1 MSQIIIWV
9 DSDPNVNLSAGPLRQ
24 LNCTLKFFNETQDC
38 LDFILNNDHEC
49 IFSIITSMMERGGR
63 KERGLMNAFEM
74 LNQIRL
80 NWKRSYSPFLVMITC
95 SADRQQCQDFGFDVI
110 VHGDRQKMMNIV
122 IKRFRNKSNSYYKQL
137 WREPSLQPCLQ
148 LRIFAKRFLESLN
161 ISPADMDSFADH
173 CFCEN
178 CEPVKIW
185 YRGEPKE
192 KYVLPIG
199 FYRYGIK
206 IRDEYLHNKIKI
218 YNWHVAYHGTK
229 VELVKSIVEHR
240 RIMFPGD
247 TLNNG
252 KKLPILNGNF
262 FGDGSPAIYLTPSIK
277 YACND
282 FYARPYNFNDKIVKV
297 VIQCRVKPGSFR
309 KFRETVRARKVID
322 NNFPNDEIEWVTHD
336 RLAVVPYGLL
346 IGVFD

>member
-1 MSQIIIWV
+1 MSQIILWV
-9 DSDPNVNLSAGPLRQ
+9 DSDPNISLSAGPLRQ
-24 LNCTLKFFNETQDC
+24 LGCTLKFFNETQDC
-38 LDFILNNDHEC
+38 LDFILHNEHEN
-49 IFSIITSMMERGGR
+49 IFCIITSMMERGGR
-63 KERGLMNAFEM
+63 KEKGLMNAFEM

-80 NWKRSYSPFLVMITC
+80 NWRRSYSPFLVMITC
-95 SADRQQCQDFGFDVI
+95 TADKQQCQDFGFDVI
-110 VHGDRQKMMNIV
+110 VYGDRQKMMNIV
-122 IKRFRNKSNSYYKQL
+122 IKRFKNNSNAYYKQL

-148 LRIFAKRFLESLN
+148 LRTFAKQFLETLN
-161 ISPADMDSFADH
+161 LSTSDMDPFADR

-192 KYVLPIG
+192 KYVLPTG

-218 YNWHVAYHGTK
+218 YNWNVAYHGTK

-247 TLNNG
+247 VLNNG
-252 KKLPILNGNF
+252 KVLPVLNGNF

-277 YACND
+277 YASNN
-282 FYARPYNFNDKIVKV
+282 FYARPYSFNGRIVKV
-297 VIQCRVKPGSFR
+297 IIQCRVKPGSFT
-309 KFRETVRARKVID
+309 KYRETVRARGVID

-346 IGVFD
+346 IGVF

>member
-1 MSQIIIWV
+1 MSQIILWV
-9 DSDPNVNLSAGPLRQ
+9 DSDPNISLSAGPLRE
-24 LNCTLKFFNETQDC
+24 LGCSLKFFNETQDC
-38 LDFILNNDHEC
+38 LDFILHNEHEN
-49 IFSIITSMMERGGR
+49 IFCIITSMMESGGR
-63 KERGLMNAFEM
+63 KEKGLMNAFEM

-80 NWKRSYSPFLVMITC
+80 NWKRSYSPFLVMMTC
-95 SADRQQCQDFGFDVI
+95 SADKQQCQDFGFDVI
-110 VHGDRQKMMNIV
+110 VYGDRQRMMNII
-122 IKRFRNKSNSYYKQL
+122 IKRFKNQSNAYYKQL

-148 LRIFAKRFLESLN
+148 LRTFAKQFLETLN
-161 ISPADMDSFADH
+161 LSRSDMDSFADR

-192 KYVLPIG
+192 KYVLPTG

-218 YNWHVAYHGTK
+218 YNWNVAYHGTK
-229 VELVKSIVEHR
+229 VQLVKSIVEHR

-247 TLNNG
+247 VLNNG
-252 KKLPILNGNF
+252 KVLPVLNGNF

-277 YACND
+277 YASNN
-282 FYARPYNFNDKIVKV
+282 FYARPYSFNGRIVKV
-297 VIQCRVKPGSFR
+297 IFQCRVKPGSFT
-309 KFRETVRARKVID
+309 KYRETVRAREVID

-346 IGVFD
+346 IGVF